1 MREPFGFIS
10 YRTGPSPQTLA
21 LAVGWS
27 LVIILAVTVG
37 ATWTGGHW
45 RQWQRSRQQLKESGQ
60 EAQTTFEAA
69 TPPVLPGHQTGSA
82 TPVEPVVPP
91 SASARP

>member
-37 ATWTGGHW
+37 ATWTGGQG
-45 RQWQRSRQQLKESGQ
+45 RQWQRSRPQQGQSGQ

-82 TPVEPVVPP
+82 TPVEPAASP
-91 SASARP
+91 SAPARQ